1 MHELGTAPA
10 TAERRSAAG
19 TIAATGRICFWQG
32 GSVWIGRGRGR
43 SEWHTHH
50 AHQIALALEGEFRF
64 RTQQDAAWQ
73 VYEAVI
79 VASHCTHEFE
89 LDGIAVAHLF
99 VEPETREGRA
109 LSRRF
114 APMDI
119 SPLPPEEAREAVEAL
134 LGAAREEPGQ
144 RAPDNALKDAARGA
158 IARLSATSPLDT
170 AGQPLDPRI
179 ARALDFVAERVRTP
193 VSLDDAAGAA
203 ALSPS
208 RFRHLF
214 VQETGSSFRAYLLWL
229 RINLAIEAAAAGAS
243 WTEAAHA
250 AGFADSS
257 HLTRTHKRMFGI
269 EPTAI
274 RRG

>member
-1 MHELGTAPA
+1 MHELSTTAGA
-10 TAERRSAAG
+10 ASAERRSATG

-43 SEWHTHH
+43 SEWHAHH

-64 RTQQDAAWQ
+64 RTQRDGPWST
-73 VYEAVI
+73 YEAVI
-79 VASHCTHEFE
+79 VASHRDHEFE
-89 LDGIAVAHLF
+89 LEDIAVAHLF
-99 VEPETREGRA
+99 VEPETVEGRA
-109 LSRRF
+109 LARRF
-114 APMDI
+114 APQAL
-119 SPLPPEEAREAVEAL
+119 SVLPAAQARRVAGAL
-134 LGAAREEPGQ
+134 RQAAL
-144 RAPDNALKDAARGA
+144 DNAGEYALKTVARAGV
-158 IARLSATSPLDT
+158 ATLAGTDLVDPALRPLD
-170 AGQPLDPRI
+170 ARI
-179 ARALDFVAERVRTP
+179 ARALHFVAERVRTP
-193 VSLDDAAGAA
+193 VSLDEAAGAA

-229 RINLAIEAAAAGAS
+229 RINLAIEAASAGAS

-257 HLTRTHKRMFGI
+257 HLARTHKRMFGI

>member
-1 MHELGTAPA
+1 MHEAGTAA
-10 TAERRSAAG
+10 SASERRSSIG
-19 TIAATGRICFWQG
+19 NIAATGRICFWQG
-32 GSVWIGRGRGR
+32 GSLWIGRGRGR
-43 SEWHTHH
+43 SEWHSHH

-64 RTQQDAAWQ
+64 RTQRSAPWQ
-73 VYEAVI
+73 PYQAVI
-79 VASHCTHEFE
+79 VASHCDHEFE

-99 VEPETREGRA
+99 VEPETVEGRA
-109 LSRRF
+109 LARRF
-114 APMDI
+114 APLAI
-119 SPLPPEEAREAVEAL
+119 SDLPADDARGVAEAL
-134 LGAAREEPGQ
+134 RQAARDH
-144 RAPDNALKDAARGA
+144 ADDFALKAVARAGVS
-158 IARLSATSPLDT
+158 RLAATSPVDPALR
-170 AGQPLDPRI
+170 PLDPRI
-179 ARALDFVAERVRTP
+179 ARALDFVAGRVRTP
-193 VSLDDAAGAA
+193 LSLDEAAGAA

-229 RINLAIEAAAAGAS
+229 RINLAIEAATAGAS

>member
-1 MHELGTAPA
+1 MQGLNSAAALP
-10 TAERRSAAG
+10 ERRGQAG
-19 TIAATGRICFWQG
+19 TVAATGRICFWQG
-32 GSVWIGRGRGR
+32 GSLWIGRGRGR
-43 SEWHTHH
+43 SEWHAHH

-64 RTQQDAAWQ
+64 RTQRDGPWSS
-73 VYEAVI
+73 YEAVI
-79 VASHCTHEFE
+79 VASHCNHEFE
-89 LDGIAVAHLF
+89 LDDIAVAHLF
-99 VEPETREGRA
+99 VEPETVEGRA
-109 LSRRF
+109 LARRF
-114 APMDI
+114 APQAL
-119 SPLPPEEAREAVEAL
+119 SVLPDGEARGVAGALRQAVLDKADEF
-134 LGAAREEPGQ
+134 
-144 RAPDNALKDAARGA
+144 ALKAVARAGVA
-158 IARLSATSPLDT
+158 TLSATDLVDPTLR
-170 AGQPLDPRI
+170 PLDPRI
-179 ARALDFVAERVRTP
+179 ARALHFVAERVRTP

-214 VQETGSSFRAYLLWL
+214 MQETGSSFRAYLLWL
-229 RINLAIEAAAAGAS
+229 RINLAIEAASAGAS